1 MRLFL
6 SLLNKLKS
14 RRFVKRNESVT
25 VFRRI
30 DKPRKMN
37 TVVDE
42 EIDDFGELIESS
54 LSRKRTP
61 LTKLS
66 VLIGQ
71 KHLNFKI
78 VDKSTAKEKESSSKP
93 TSDKPLIKSFNKRRP
108 VRSKVSFVDQ
118 DEDYEE
124 EDESPP
130 IKRRPV
136 PRKRGAISNYYTTP
150 PPAQTYLTSL
160 AYDSAARSNPNN
172 GEILPMPPP
181 PAPST
186 RASDDAEFNCM
197 FCGCCFESAD
207 DLTEHEP
214 QCAAGETESMNISC
228 HCGRTF
234 INIDALDSH
243 SRVHEVDI
251 VPPGTANFHCRYCGK
266 SFGTALSLAT
276 HEAVHSSS
284 LKPFRCSYCN
294 KAFLKK
300 SELMLHERI
309 HGEEETEFNCSVC
322 GKNFT
327 SRMKLSRHEVMHSAS
342 GQKPFSCTY
351 CGKTFAHHQSL
362 QKHERGHTGEKPF
375 QCPICTKCFAAQS
388 NYDVHM
394 KLHASGRRFFCS
406 FCGKWFRTEHQML
419 EHQQNCL
426 AHLHGQNTGDG
437 KPLRYQCSFC
447 EKMFHYRRDQLIHER
462 THTGERPYTCGY
474 CNKGFTQSQAL
485 TIHIRTHTGE
495 RPYMC
500 EVCGCD
506 FRDSSS
512 LRKHEFIRHPSI
524 NPHFVGAMPLQRP
537 LFISQEDDDQGD
549 QIDIT
554 AINF

>member
-1 MRLFL
+1 M
-6 SLLNKLKS
+6 SS
-14 RRFVKRNESVT
+14 
-25 VFRRI
+25 
-30 DKPRKMN
+30 
-37 TVVDE
+37 VVDE

-78 VDKSTAKEKESSSKP
+78 VDKNIAKEKESCSKQPSIDKSSA
-93 TSDKPLIKSFNKRRP
+93 KSSNKRRP
-108 VRSKVSFVDQ
+108 IRSKVSFVDQ

-124 EDESPP
+124 EYESPP

-214 QCAAGETESMNISC
+214 LCAAGETESMNISC

-243 SRVHEVDI
+243 S
-251 VPPGTANFHCRYCGK
+251 
-266 SFGTALSLAT
+266 
-276 HEAVHSSS
+276 
-284 LKPFRCSYCN
+284 
-294 KAFLKK
+294 

-322 GKNFT
+322 GKSFT

-447 EKMFHYRRDQLIHER
+447 EKMFHYRRDQANGPICVKFAVAISVTGKFITFILI
-462 THTGERPYTCGY
+462 
-474 CNKGFTQSQAL
+474 
-485 TIHIRTHTGE
+485 
-495 RPYMC
+495 
-500 EVCGCD
+500 
-506 FRDSSS
+506 SS